1 MLSSSSSTSSLGHLI
16 SEKLTRDNF
25 ILWKAQVIP
34 IVHGAQ
40 LFGYQDGT
48 TAEPARSDPNHSAWV
63 AQDQQVL
70 GFINTSLS

>member
-1 MLSSSSSTSSLGHLI
+1 MSITATFSLSQPI

-25 ILWKAQVIP
+25 LLWKEQVVP
-34 IVHGAQ
+34 IVQSAQ
-40 LFGYQDGT
+40 LFEYLDGT
-48 TAEPARSDPNHSAWV
+48 VTAPAATNATYGAWV